1 MGTNSGPFS
10 AIDGLIYC
18 LDPANPKSY
27 PGTGTG
33 VTELSRVSANPTLN
47 SGVAYYANPKGYFE
61 FDGVNDNI
69 PFTLTNFGTTTT
81 VEIWMKMKASSAGHM
96 PFGFYAYDV
105 FAYQGAIGFNTA
117 VGDIYGLTSTQVT
130 NLSLLNQWKHYI
142 FEMRSDVT
150 YTNNKIYVNGEI
162 QTLSQVLATE
172 NSSNRTFN
180 SGSGKVSGWTQND
193 QWNQPMDIALFRVYN
208 RALSQTEITNNY
220 NAFRKRFFPD
230 ENIISNGLVLYLDAA
245 INRSYSGTG
254 LTAYS
259 ISGIGS
265 TGTLTNGPTYKTA
278 NSGSFVLDGTNDYIY
293 APVDTTLFTTQATM
307 VIWLKNDVATPSS
320 GQTGISGYFGA
331 GGGNDHYP
339 WVDGAAYMSTFRNG
353 RIGPITLSA
362 SIGRTS
368 AHMLTITADTT
379 SWKLYQNTTLITT
392 QSGLSS
398 VYLDNFNI
406 GTSSGTFYYQGN
418 IYVFMI
424 YNRALSADE
433 ILQNYNAFKGR
444 FGLT

>member
-18 LDPANPKSY
+18 LDPANPRSY

-162 QTLSQVLATE
+162 QTLSQVLGGGD
-172 NSSNRTFN
+172 SSSFRTFN
-180 SGSGKVSGWTQND
+180 NGSGKISGWLLSTA
-193 QWNQPMDIALFRVYN
+193 WHQPMD
-208 RALSQTEITNNY
+208 LSQ
-220 NAFRKRFFPD
+220 FK
-230 ENIISNGLVLYLDAA
+230 
-245 INRSYSGTG
+245 
-254 LTAYS
+254 
-259 ISGIGS
+259 
-265 TGTLTNGPTYKTA
+265 
-278 NSGSFVLDGTNDYIY
+278 
-293 APVDTTLFTTQATM
+293 
-307 VIWLKNDVATPSS
+307 
-320 GQTGISGYFGA
+320 
-331 GGGNDHYP
+331 
-339 WVDGAAYMSTFRNG
+339 
-353 RIGPITLSA
+353 
-362 SIGRTS
+362 
-368 AHMLTITADTT
+368 
-379 SWKLYQNTTLITT
+379 
-392 QSGLSS
+392 
-398 VYLDNFNI
+398 
-406 GTSSGTFYYQGN
+406 
-418 IYVFMI
+418 I
-424 YNRALSADE
+424 YNRALSPAE
-433 ILQNYNAFKGR
+433 IKQNYNATKKR
-444 FGLT
+444 YGL

>member
-1 MGTNSGPFS
+1 MGTNSGPS
-10 AIDGLIYC
+10 ISPDGLIYC

-208 RALSQTEITNNY
+208 RALSQAEITNNY

-230 ENIISNGLVLYLDAA
+230 ENIISNGLILYLDAA
-245 INRSYSGTG
+245 NTRSYSGIG

-278 NSGSFVLDGTNDYIY
+278 NGGSFVLDGTNDYIY

-307 VIWLKNDVATPSS
+307 IIWLKNDVATPSS

-398 VYLDNFNI
+398 VYLDYFNI
-406 GTSSGTFYYQGN
+406 GTSGGTYYYQGN
-418 IYVFMI
+418 IYAFMI